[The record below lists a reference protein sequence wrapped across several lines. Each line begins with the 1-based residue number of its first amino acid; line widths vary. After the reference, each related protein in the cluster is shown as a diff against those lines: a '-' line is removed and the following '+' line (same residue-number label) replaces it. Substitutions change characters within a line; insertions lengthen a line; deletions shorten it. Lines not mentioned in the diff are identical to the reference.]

1 MPFTTELTRRLGL
14 RVPVIAAP
22 LGRGSTP
29 DFLAA
34 LAGAGSMGF
43 VALMHMP
50 EPEVRQSLSAYLAA
64 TGGGERFGVNLTLIV
79 DQSRRLDAALDAG
92 CRVVS
97 LWQGDPAPYV
107 RRAKDAGATVF
118 WTVTGPV
125 EAARAADF
133 GVDFI
138 VCQGREAGGHLVGE
152 APLMALLPAVVD
164 ASRGVPVVAA
174 GGVADGRGLAAVLAL
189 GACGAWLGT
198 RFVASAESGN
208 HPGHK
213 RRITEAGF
221 ADLAETT
228 LFDGGWPDIRTGSSA
243 TPRWMPGK
251 PPAVLRLARGQ
262 VRANGSAPFRTGA
275 RCCATT
281 WQRRG
286 RAWKG
291 TGQQERSMRVLLP
304 PSSATWNQSPRSWS
318 ALKRR
323 PKQRCNGLHPSGLT
337 CLSAGLAT
345 HKTTDFPS
353 RIPPMAG
360 PMVVDVGGHGER

>member
-14 RVPVIAAP
+14 RMPVVAAP

-29 DFLAA
+29 DLLAA

-43 VALMHMP
+43 VALMHMR
-50 EPEVRQSLSAYLAA
+50 EPEVQQSLSAYVSA

-97 LWQGDPAPYV
+97 LWQGDPTPYA
-107 RRAKDAGATVF
+107 RRAKDAAATVF
-118 WTVTGPV
+118 WTVKGPE
-125 EAARAADF
+125 EAARAADL
-133 GVDFI
+133 GIDFI
-138 VCQGREAGGHLVGE
+138 VCQGREAGGHFVGE

-221 ADLAETT
+221 GDLAETT
-228 LFDGGWPDIRTGSSA
+228 LFDGGWPDSPHRVLRNATLDAWQAAGCPPPGARPGEGERIGAFPDGREMLRYDVATPWEGMEGDWAAGPLYAGASSA
-243 TPRWMPGK
+243 LIDEVAPVGTI
-251 PPAVLRLARGQ
+251 LARLEAEAAAALR
-262 VRANGSAPFRTGA
+262 RA
-275 RCCATT
+275 
-281 WQRRG
+281 
-286 RAWKG
+286 
-291 TGQQERSMRVLLP
+291 
-304 PSSATWNQSPRSWS
+304 
-318 ALKRR
+318 
-323 PKQRCNGLHPSGLT
+323 
-337 CLSAGLAT
+337 LA
-345 HKTTDFPS
+345 
-353 RIPPMAG
+353 
-360 PMVVDVGGHGER
+360 